1 MTFIKLIL
9 IFIGTISLSIGAMG
23 ILIPG
28 LPTTPFL
35 LLSAALYV
43 RSSDRFYQAL
53 ISNKYV
59 GSYILKFRSDKGMK
73 KGLKLFSVLIMW
85 IMIIASCLFFITSV
99 SLKLLVSVLGIIG
112 TIVMLFIIPTTN
124 NSKH

>member
-9 IFIGTISLSIGAMG
+9 IFIGTVSLSIGAMG

-35 LLSAALYV
+35 LLSAALYI
-43 RSSDRFYQAL
+43 RSSDRLYHAL
-53 ISNKYV
+53 ISNKYL

-73 KGLKLFSVLIMW
+73 KGLKLCSVLIMW

-99 SLKLLVSVLGIIG
+99 SLRLLISVLGIIG